1 MCSFSNPSFLLRGVN
16 KVNNRLCQGRG
27 KRLGMR
33 KGGENNH
40 RSQKGCG
47 GIGVISGIHN
57 EFTIQ
62 LGLVDGVDRVGRY
75 GTYFGKRVVWCC
87 RALGKL
93 WTRAM
98 ISGRTSSTRCTSAND
113 ESRPREKRMRALA
126 ASFSTPMALRTWEGS
141 SDPAEQAEP
150 LEAQIPSKSSPAS
163 NAMLSQP
170 LAVNATVLQRRSVSD
185 PRKTTLLP
193 SNLRTRERRRW
204 LRGSKRSLANTGDRT
219 NRSSAS
225 LSPMMPARFSVPARR
240 SFSWRPPNKIGSRR
254 SGDLIK
260 SAPAPLGP

>member
-16 KVNNRLCQGRG
+16 KVNNRPCQGRG

-33 KGGENNH
+33 KGGGNSH

-62 LGLVDGVDRVGRY
+62 LGLVDGVDRVGRD

-87 RALGKL
+87 RA
-93 WTRAM
+93 
-98 ISGRTSSTRCTSAND
+98 SGRTSSTRCTSAND

-126 ASFSTPMALRTWEGS
+126 VSFSTPMALRTWEDS
-141 SDPAEQAEP
+141 RDPAEQAEP
-150 LEAQIPSKSSPAS
+150 LEAQTPSKSSPAS

-185 PRKTTLLP
+185 PRKTTPLP